1 MEYEERLRDSLLD
14 AIADSAAASQLSAQD
29 TPALT
34 MQQASST
41 TSSAAVSFNVQDVHD
56 LLQQDDSS
64 IPLSSQPELVGE
76 GEVPQGAHVQPGE
89 SGCIDQVA
97 DDDPQ
102 DSNAE
107 QSLTT
112 NSEPVTESS
121 AEQSGCSAVLGPPR
135 SYAPPDYAG
144 ADYTANDL
152 PHPLDERRRSEGR
165 YPWYVAWKSR
175 SPGIYCCW

>member
-76 GEVPQGAHVQPGE
+76 GESYQFGLLVGAAAAYVG
-89 SGCIDQVA
+89 SAWWIVA
-97 DDDPQ
+97 VRP
-102 DSNAE
+102 
-107 QSLTT
+107 
-112 NSEPVTESS
+112 
-121 AEQSGCSAVLGPPR
+121 
-135 SYAPPDYAG
+135 
-144 ADYTANDL
+144 
-152 PHPLDERRRSEGR
+152 
-165 YPWYVAWKSR
+165 
-175 SPGIYCCW
+175 